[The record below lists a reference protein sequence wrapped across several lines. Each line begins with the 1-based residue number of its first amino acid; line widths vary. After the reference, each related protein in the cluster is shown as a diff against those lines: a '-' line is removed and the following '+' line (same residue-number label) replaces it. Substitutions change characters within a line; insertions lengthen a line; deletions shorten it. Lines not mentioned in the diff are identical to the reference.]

1 MVLFVLNSD
10 NAVESS
16 ENEISEE
23 NYSTFLIKLGQT
35 LFLGQKVVGEKISS
49 WNNLMGKKVTTLSA
63 AEGKLSF
70 CLFFPC
76 HLISFSNCVLIWI

>member
-16 ENEISEE
+16 ENERSEA

-35 LFLGQKVVGEKISS
+35 LLLGQKVVVEKFSS
-49 WNNLMGKKVTTLSA
+49 
-63 AEGKLSF
+63 
-70 CLFFPC
+70 
-76 HLISFSNCVLIWI
+76 

>member
-16 ENEISEE
+16 ENERSEE

-35 LFLGQKVVGEKISS
+35 LLLGQKVVGEKFSS
-49 WNNLMGKKVTTLSA
+49 
-63 AEGKLSF
+63 
-70 CLFFPC
+70 
-76 HLISFSNCVLIWI
+76 